1 MSGIGR
7 IRTLHLLVLFTAALA
22 LSSVLTHYVRNTAM
36 KHGWTCASI
45 RRRDIHASPIPRVG
59 GMAIWLTFMIVAVSY
74 LAFYRLRGVG
84 TGFGLYNTF
93 AVFAPATL
101 MFILGLIDDARSI
114 SPRIKFGV
122 QIIAGLLLFY
132 GGVRIYFFP
141 AVAGYHQLNSVISL
155 ILTVLWVLLISNAFN
170 LIDGLDGLSAGS
182 ALFSTLV
189 VFVVSLFT
197 GNPFVAVMSVILAGA
212 ILGFLRYN
220 FNPATVFLGDCGS
233 LFLGFM
239 LSAVSLAGMQKSTTL
254 VAVAIPIVSF
264 GLPLLDTVLSV
275 ARRFLN
281 GQPLFRADREHIHHK
296 LLKRGFTH
304 KQAVVMLYGVSAGLG
319 LMSLL
324 LLYPQG
330 AAFGIVLTVIGIGVF
345 FGVQHLGYHEF
356 AELGRAAK
364 RTVDQKQIIV
374 NNLSIRRATEELASA
389 DDLVTLASILESA
402 FDSNEF
408 DGFDLSF
415 RPSSRQHA
423 SLPAP
428 FVRAYEGGYR
438 LEWHKPTATSTGPR
452 WQLSLDL
459 VGTSLGRNAS
469 FTVYRGQT
477 SRHLLFDIN
486 LLTGEFQTVLAAAL
500 DRVLDEASESDI
512 PEESAVLAAV
522 AAAAP
527 MESIVPLP
535 Q

>member
-1 MSGIGR
+1 MKYG
-7 IRTLHLLVLFTAALA
+7 
-22 LSSVLTHYVRNTAM
+22 LTCT
-36 KHGWTCASI
+36 TI
-45 RRRDIHASPIPRVG
+45 RRRDVHASPIPRLG
-59 GMAIWLTFMIVAVSY
+59 GVAIWLTFMVVAVSFI
-74 LAFYRLRGVG
+74 ASYRLRGMG
-84 TGFGLYNTF
+84 TGFGLYRTF
-93 AVFAPATL
+93 AVMAPATL
-101 MFILGLIDDARSI
+101 MFILGLIDDARNI
-114 SPRIKFGV
+114 SPKIKFGV
-122 QIIAGLLLFY
+122 QIIAGLLLFHC
-132 GGVRIYFFP
+132 GVRIYFFP
-141 AVAGYHQLNSVISL
+141 IVSGYHELGSVISL

-197 GNPFVAVMSVILAGA
+197 GNAFVAVMSVTLAGA

-220 FNPATVFLGDCGS
+220 FNPATIFLGDCGS

-281 GQPLFRADREHIHHK
+281 GQPLFTADREHIHHK

-304 KQAVVMLYGVSAGLG
+304 KQAVVMLYGVSAALG

-330 AAFGIVLTVIGIGVF
+330 AAFGIVLTVVGIGVF

-374 NNLSIRRATEELASA
+374 NNLSVRRATEELASA
-389 DDLVTLASILESA
+389 EDFSTLSTVLESA
-402 FDSNEF
+402 FASNEF
-408 DGFDLSF
+408 DGFDLAF
-415 RPSSRQHA
+415 RPAVRVHA
-423 SLPAP
+423 PLPAA
-428 FVRAYEGGYR
+428 FTRGYDGIYR
-438 LEWHKPTATSTGPR
+438 LAWHKPKQQQDDSR
-452 WQLSLDL
+452 WQLSLTL
-459 VGTSLGRNAS
+459 SSPSLDRDAT
-469 FTVYRGQT
+469 FTVYRGHT
-477 SRHLLFDIN
+477 SRNLLFDIN
-486 LLTGEFQTVLAAAL
+486 LLTGEFQTVLANALERALEEIAA
-500 DRVLDEASESDI
+500 DSEILPD
-512 PEESAVLAAV
+512 SAVLAAAPSIESAV
-522 AAAAP
+522 AT
-527 MESIVPLP
+527 LP